1 MRTAQ
6 GKILA
11 LVAAVFLASFVF
23 RFLNPDF
30 AMEQFIRL
38 VGARQILNGE
48 LPDRDF
54 LNRGYT
60 GMYYAAAAAMAAF
73 GDGML
78 GDLVLT
84 SSFVSI
90 GAALTWYLSFQ
101 ASTSVA
107 VACIATL
114 FAVAY
119 FPSLYNYPKIFLPLL
134 GLVVVWRYLDR
145 RSVGRLLAV
154 CATIVVAIVFRHD
167 HGMYLGLAM
176 IAMLASAHL
185 PDMAQ
190 FSRRVVIAVVSVL
203 VLGSPYIAVLV
214 ATGRLVPHVQTSLW
228 QGGALVDSVTVSR
241 FPLDIDLSQPLVLR
255 DWSINVRW
263 EEGVN
268 DEPRRERE
276 AFHRLMNGVHRGE
289 RTWSY
294 ALPDPS
300 PEQLQALVFDPLVED
315 TGGFDRSTLQHPQ
328 GPIVGI
334 APGLLTGGNA
344 AAWLYYATV
353 GLPPLCLIILGL
365 KRVGVLSWT
374 PAMPHESPKMV
385 TAAIYAVVLHQ
396 ALIRGS
402 IDSRLADVSTPTAVL
417 AAWVMGQVFIHGT
430 ARVAWDRLRA
440 LRHARGGWMPQTFS
454 ALASVCAT
462 LMATTLV
469 GLTMWSAITFGR
481 FVPRLV
487 ATGVT
492 QGPSRTAER
501 VRKVV
506 AEIGSASLDWWAP
519 GESVGLK
526 SLTRYI
532 RNCTR
537 EDDRLMLTW
546 LEPRPYF
553 FSGRL
558 FSGGMFVYH
567 QGWLSFE
574 DDQLLTVERLRR
586 QSVPIVIAQ
595 VDSLGAFEQS
605 YPIIHS
611 HIEERYVLAAES
623 TFGDK
628 GSKYRVLVDAS
639 RVPSG
644 VYEPLSLPCYA

>member
-1 MRTAQ
+1 MRTTQ
-6 GKILA
+6 GKVLA
-11 LVAAVFLASFVF
+11 GVAAVFLASFVF
-23 RFLNPDF
+23 RFLNPEF
-30 AMEQFIRL
+30 EMEQFIRL

-84 SSFVSI
+84 SSFISI

-101 ASTSVA
+101 ASSSVA

-119 FPSLYNYPKIFLPLL
+119 FPYSYNYPKVFLPVL

-145 RSVGRLLAV
+145 RSIGRLLAV

-185 PDMAQ
+185 PDTAK
-190 FSRRVVIAVVSVL
+190 FSRRVVIAVLGVL
-203 VLGSPYIAVLV
+203 MLGSPYIAVLV
-214 ATGRLVPHVQTSLW
+214 VTGRLVPHVQTSLW
-228 QGGALVDSVTVSR
+228 QGGSLVDGVTVSR
-241 FPLDIDLSQPLVLR
+241 IPLDIDLSQPLVSR
-255 DWSINVRW
+255 VAPTINVRW
-263 EEGVN
+263 GEGVN

-276 AFHRLMNGVHRGE
+276 AFHRLVNGVHRGE

-294 ALPDPS
+294 ALTDSS
-300 PEQLQALVFDPLVED
+300 PEQLQALVSDPLVED
-315 TGGFDRSTLQHPQ
+315 TAGFDRSTFQRHQ
-328 GPIVGI
+328 GPIMI
-334 APGLLTGGNA
+334 APGLLRGGNA
-344 AAWLYYATV
+344 APWLYYATV
-353 GLPPLCLIILGL
+353 GLPFLCLIILGL

-430 ARVAWDRLRA
+430 ARVAWERLHA

-454 ALASVCAT
+454 ALASVSAT

-469 GLTMWSAITFGR
+469 VLTMWSAITFGR
-481 FVPRLV
+481 FVPRLL

-492 QGPSRTAER
+492 RGPTWTVEQ

-526 SLTRYI
+526 SLTRYV

-537 EDDRLMLTW
+537 GDDRLMLTW

-567 QGWLSFE
+567 QGWLSFD
-574 DDQLLTVERLRR
+574 DDQRLTVERLGR
-586 QSVPIVIAQ
+586 QSVPIVIAR
-595 VDSLGAFEQS
+595 VDSLEAFEVR
-605 YPIIHS
+605 YPIIHNY
-611 HIEERYVLAAES
+611 IEQRYVLADES
-623 TFGDK
+623 TFGDN
-628 GSKYRVLVDAS
+628 GSKYRVLVDPS
-639 RVPSG
+639 RTPSG